1 MSAPAKR
8 GAENADEERR
18 GHAEAWTLSEEQN
31 MYDWREMTEKE
42 RAEVLWIRK
51 RRNLPW
57 HTPPHLEFVGFVTF
71 IITAACY
78 EHAHIIGK
86 SAERMAECE
95 KEILEICKKSESKL
109 FAWCILPNH
118 YHILVRTDNIK
129 NLRKEIR
136 RFHGRSSR
144 FWNKED
150 DAQGRQVWFNF
161 FDREMKSNRHFW
173 ASVNYINHNAVKH
186 GYVRKWQDWA
196 FSSASDFIE
205 KYGKEKTLEIWREYP
220 ILDYGKDWDIY

>member
-1 MSAPAKR
+1 
-8 GAENADEERR
+8 
-18 GHAEAWTLSEEQN
+18 
-31 MYDWREMTEKE
+31 MTEKE

-51 RRNLPW
+51 RRGLPW

-86 SAERMAECE
+86 SGERMAECE
-95 KEILEICKKSESKL
+95 QELLEICKKTEAKI
-109 FAWCILPNH
+109 FAWCVLPNH

-129 NLRKEIR
+129 LLRKEIGK
-136 RFHGRSSR
+136 FHGRSAR

-150 DAQGRQVWFNF
+150 DALGRQVWANF
-161 FDREMKSNRHFW
+161 FDRDMKSNRHFW

-186 GYVRKWQDWA
+186 GYVKKWQDWA
-196 FSSASDFIE
+196 FSSARDFLE
-205 KYGKEKTLEIWREYP
+205 KHGQEKTLEIWREYP